1 MKQSLRKT
9 ISVVAALS
17 ALTVGVQQASA
28 SILIYDDFNR
38 TGALNGSSP
47 NIGGGTWT
55 SSANNHTTTD
65 NGGQVIGGWNAAL
78 PFTPE
83 AGKEYKLTLTVG
95 PVLDQALIW
104 GFANHTGGFG
114 DWDYLGQD
122 VANMTWAQIGI
133 WQATGY
139 PIQQHNYYGTN
150 IGGTTTPPAVTY
162 TLDAGMGNGYVNTLD
177 LFLDTTLGLD
187 SAVMTLKI
195 NNTQKGQWSGNVTG
209 YNSIVFG
216 RGTDGPYNTQIT
228 DLTLQAI
235 PEPTTGLIFFLGS
248 VALGLWRRTMRG

>member
-1 MKQSLRKT
+1 MVL
-9 ISVVAALS
+9 A
-17 ALTVGVQQASA
+17 ALTVLAIGLRQASA
-28 SILIYDDFNR
+28 SVIIYDNFQR
-38 TGALNGSSP
+38 AGALNGSTVDTGSV
-47 NIGGGTWT
+47 TWV
-55 SSANNHTTTD
+55 SSANNTTTIND
-65 NGGQVIGGWNAAL
+65 GGYVIGGWNAKL

-83 AGKEYKLTLTVG
+83 ADKQYQLTLTVG

-104 GFANHTGGFG
+104 GFANHTGGLG
-114 DWDYLGQD
+114 DWNYLGQD

-133 WQATGY
+133 WQATGW

-195 NNTQKGQWSGNVTG
+195 NNTQKGQWSANVTG

-216 RGTDGPYNTQIT
+216 RGTDGPYNTQIK
-228 DLTLQAI
+228 DLTLQVI
-235 PEPTTGLIFFLGS
+235 PEPAS
-248 VALGLWRRTMRG
+248 LGLLGVAVAALMLRRRFRG